1 MAALAFVRAW
11 GWQIGV
17 GALALAC
24 ALLWARGDAWE
35 RQAGSWKTAFNNQKA
50 AYESAQSAARDKLIA
65 QKIKLETDYAKAA
78 RAAKDAEHDRRMV
91 AAASAYAGAHRLR
104 PEEARRLSGGTAA
117 AGEGG
122 APGGG
127 DGPGESPDMVAVTRN
142 DFDTFV
148 ESVRRL
154 DEVKRWGDDLIMK
167 GLAVSEAEFGREAP

>member
-1 MAALAFVRAW
+1 MAALAFMRAW

-17 GALALAC
+17 GVLALAC

-35 RQAGSWKTAFNNQKA
+35 RTAGSWKTAFNSQKA
-50 AYESAQSAARDKLIA
+50 AYESAQSAAKSKLIA
-65 QKIKLETDYAKAA
+65 QRLKLENDYAKAA

-127 DGPGESPDMVAVTRN
+127 DGPSEAPEMVAITRN
-142 DFDTFV
+142 EFDDFV
-148 ESVRRL
+148 EGIRRL
-154 DEVKRWGDDLIMK
+154 DEVKRWGDDLIVK
-167 GLAVSEAEFGREAP
+167 GLAIPEAEFGREAP